1 MSPNKEKKT
10 RKKRRSDSDGVKVK
24 RSYYSFSKYYPGGG
38 SSQKYR
44 KVMVETPDEHK
55 RIKIILSV
63 FAIIILVYI
72 GCFSM
77 SLAIEIS
84 NAPTTETTL
93 PTQEVTTAPYQ
104 EVTTTL
110 PPAPTY
116 EVTLEEP
123 EREVNVTTTTK
134 APETSD
140 TSSTD
145 VTGE

>member
-1 MSPNKEKKT
+1 MSLNKEKKT

-44 KVMVETPDEHK
+44 KVMVETPDEYRK
-55 RIKIILSV
+55 IKIILSV
-63 FAIIILVYI
+63 FAVIILVYV

-84 NAPTTETTL
+84 NAPTTEATL
-93 PTQEVTTAPYQ
+93 PTQEVTTAPNQ

-110 PPAPTY
+110 PPEPTY

-123 EREVNVTTTTK
+123 EREVNVTTTE
-134 APETSD
+134 APETSSAD
-140 TSSTD
+140 STA